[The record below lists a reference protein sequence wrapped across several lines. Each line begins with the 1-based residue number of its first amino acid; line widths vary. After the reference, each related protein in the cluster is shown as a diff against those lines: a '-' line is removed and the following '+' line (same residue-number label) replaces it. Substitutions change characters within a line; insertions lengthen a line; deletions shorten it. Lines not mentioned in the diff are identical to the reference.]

1 MRISN
6 ENQNYI
12 FNKVI
17 YKKELMIL
25 SVIDY

>member
-17 YKKELMIL
+17 HKKELMIL
-25 SVIDY
+25 SVVDY